1 MLSLISFCSPIL
13 SIEIVRRYSVS
24 VRPPSFPS
32 KPPAEQTMPKQEVNS
47 SANNDNLQGKNI
59 NGNNEESNP
68 GKKCTL
74 ASISISIF
82 LLIFS
87 PSYTI
92 YSIGGEIEG
101 IESVDR
107 INHQC

>member
-32 KPPAEQTMPKQEVNS
+32 NPPVEQPIPKQEVNS

-68 GKKCTL
+68 GKL
-74 ASISISIF
+74 ASTSIRIF

-87 PSYTI
+87 PSYIT
-92 YSIGGEIEG
+92 YSFGREIEG
-101 IESVDR
+101 VESVDR
-107 INHQC
+107 IDNQC